1 MEVHSPSSRTALSQG
16 LMDDLNG
23 AEEQS
28 LSPVSAIA
36 NDALTAHALE
46 GRAG

>member
-1 MEVHSPSSRTALSQG
+1 
-16 LMDDLNG
+16 MDDHG
-23 AEEQS
+23 AEERP
-28 LSPVSAIA
+28 LGPVSAIA